1 LGDGEK
7 IQGVRAED
15 MARREIRFAGFG
27 GQGLL
32 LAGIM
37 LGNAATIR
45 AGKHAAQTQSYGTE
59 ARGGASQC
67 NVVIDDEPITYVG
80 VVRPDVFVCM
90 SQEAY
95 DKLIG
100 DLRDGGTVFYDA
112 DLVKMQDLQGAKQ
125 IPIAATKTAID
136 VIGRKIVA
144 NIVILGAVIEGTG
157 VLDADIVKACIRD
170 NVPQGTEGLNAKAFD
185 EGRRLYR
192 EVAGG
197 QRTS

>member
-7 IQGVRAED
+7 IQGVRAEV
-15 MARREIRFAGFG
+15 MARKEIRFAGFG

-100 DLRDGGTVFYDA
+100 DVREGGTVFYDA
-112 DLVKMQDLQGAKQ
+112 DLVKIKDVQGAKQ

-136 VIGRKIVA
+136 LLGRKIVA
-144 NIVILGAVIEGTG
+144 NMVILGALVEATKI
-157 VLDADIVKACIRD
+157 LDAEIVKACIRD
-170 NVPQGTEGLNAKAFD
+170 NVPEGTEELNLKAFD

-192 EVAGG
+192 EG
-197 QRTS
+197 QGAI

>member
-1 LGDGEK
+1 
-7 IQGVRAED
+7 
-15 MARREIRFAGFG
+15 MARKEIRFAGFG

-100 DLRDGGTVFYDA
+100 DLREGGIVFYDA
-112 DLVKMQDLQGAKQ
+112 DLVKIRDVPDSKQ

-136 VIGRKIVA
+136 LFGRKIVA
-144 NIVILGAVIEGTG
+144 NMVILGALVEATK
-157 VLDADIVKACIRD
+157 VLDADIVKACVRD
-170 NVPQGTEGLNAKAFD
+170 NVPEGTEELNLKAFD
-185 EGRRLYR
+185 EGRRLYG
-192 EVAGG
+192 EG
-197 QRTS
+197 QKG

>member
-7 IQGVRAED
+7 IQGLRAEV
-15 MARREIRFAGFG
+15 MARKEIRFAGFG

-80 VVRPDVFVCM
+80 VVRPDIFVCM

-100 DLRDGGTVFYDA
+100 DLREGGTVFYDA
-112 DLVKMQDLQGAKQ
+112 DLVKIKDVQGTEQ

-136 VIGRKIVA
+136 LLGRKIVA
-144 NIVILGAVIEGTG
+144 NMVILGALVEATK
-157 VLDADIVKACIRD
+157 VLDAEIVKACIRD
-170 NVPQGTEGLNAKAFD
+170 NVPEGTEDLNLKAFD

-192 EVAGG
+192 EG
-197 QRTS
+197 QGAI

>member
-1 LGDGEK
+1 
-7 IQGVRAED
+7 
-15 MARREIRFAGFG
+15 MARVEMRFAGFG

-37 LGNAATIR
+37 LGHAASIL

-80 VVRPDVFVCM
+80 VVHPDVFVCM

-100 DLRDGGTVFYDA
+100 DLKEGGIVFYDTY
-112 DLVKMQDLQGAKQ
+112 LVKIKDVPDAKQ
-125 IPIAATKTAID
+125 IPIPATKAAMD
-136 VIGRKIVA
+136 VLERKIVA
-144 NIVILGAVIEGTG
+144 NMVILGSVIEGTK
-157 VLDADIVKACIRD
+157 VLDADIVKDCIRD
-170 NVPQGTEGLNAKAFD
+170 NVPEGTEELNLRAFD
-185 EGRRLYR
+185 KGRRLYR
-192 EVAGG
+192 EFAG
-197 QRTS
+197 SL

>member
-1 LGDGEK
+1 LGDGKK
-7 IQGVRAED
+7 IQGVRAKN
-15 MARREIRFAGFG
+15 MARIEIRFAGFG

-45 AGKHAAQTQSYGTE
+45 AGKHTE

-95 DKLIG
+95 NKLIG
-100 DLRDGGTVFYDA
+100 DLRDGGMVFYDA
-112 DLVKMQDLQGAKQ
+112 DLVKMQDLPGAKQ

-170 NVPQGTEGLNAKAFD
+170 NVPQGTEELNAKAFD